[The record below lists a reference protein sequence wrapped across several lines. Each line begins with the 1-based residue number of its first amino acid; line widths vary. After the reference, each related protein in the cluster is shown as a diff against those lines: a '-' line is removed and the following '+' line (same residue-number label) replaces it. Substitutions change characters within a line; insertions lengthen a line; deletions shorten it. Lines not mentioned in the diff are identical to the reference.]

1 MMGVTI
7 ESIGSKYAHTH
18 TCIIVYGWYPASKE
32 LHTHTHTHTIC
43 PRWYYLCVYSVTLF

>member
-32 LHTHTHTHTIC
+32 LHTHTHTQYNISQVVLSMC
-43 PRWYYLCVYSVTLF
+43 I